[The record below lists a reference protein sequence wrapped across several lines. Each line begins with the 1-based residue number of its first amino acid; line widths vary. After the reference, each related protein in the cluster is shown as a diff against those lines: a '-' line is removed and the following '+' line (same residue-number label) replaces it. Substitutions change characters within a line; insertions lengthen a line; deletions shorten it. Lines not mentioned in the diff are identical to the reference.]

1 MIKPELLAPAGN
13 FETLHAAFLHGADAV
28 FLGVGILNLRAYSE
42 NFSVDDLPEIMRIAG
57 EYSGKVYLVLNT
69 MPNDD
74 QIIEVEQFLIQ
85 LANSPIKPSAMIVSD
100 PGVIR
105 LCGKIVPE
113 IELHLSTQT
122 GTFNSESLKFWAE
135 QGITR
140 VVLPREFSLEQIAH
154 SVSQEICEIEVFVHG
169 AMCVSVSGR
178 CLMGAY
184 ISGRH
189 PNHGECSQPC
199 RFSYDIVARDGA
211 GNLMPDKGFSVEEEN
226 GTAYIF
232 NSKDLN
238 TLEIIPQL
246 IETGVHSLKIE
257 GRNKS
262 VHYVSSVIKAYR
274 AAIDGY
280 FEKGD
285 SYVLP
290 ESYRTELELLDHR
303 PYTTGF
309 VGGDAQ
315 MQSVSFAKEKSKIR
329 VVGVVKEVLPNCV
342 AVVDVKNPFKTEE
355 LLSILPA
362 NAKVAPYNLAFTE
375 IVDLSGNSMN
385 TAITNRGVCVKNSSE
400 NKLKVGDMIR
410 RVIG

>member
-28 FLGVGILNLRAYSE
+28 FLGMGTLNLRAYSE
-42 NFSVDDLPEIMRIAG
+42 NFSVDDLPEIMRIANHHV
-57 EYSGKVYLVLNT
+57 GKVYLVLNT

-74 QIIEVEQFLIQ
+74 QIAEVELFLQQ
-85 LANSPIKPSAMIVSD
+85 LKESPVKPHAFIVSD

-105 LCGKIVPE
+105 LCHQIIPE
-113 IELHLSTQT
+113 MELHLSTQT
-122 GTFNSESLKFWAE
+122 GTFNAESLKFWAE
-135 QGITR
+135 QGISR
-140 VVLPREFSLEQIAH
+140 IVLPREFTLDQIAQ
-154 SVSQEICEIEVFVHG
+154 SVSREICEIEVFVHG

-184 ISGRH
+184 INGRH

-211 GNLMPDKGFSVEEEN
+211 GNLMADKGFSVEEEN
-226 GTAYIF
+226 GMAYIF

-238 TLEIIPQL
+238 TIEILPQL
-246 IETGVHSLKIE
+246 IKAGVHSLKIE

-274 AAIDGY
+274 AAIDGF
-280 FEKGD
+280 FEQGE
-285 SYVLP
+285 SFVLP
-290 ESYRTELELLDHR
+290 KIYIDELEQLDHR

-309 VGGDAQ
+309 AGGDLA
-315 MQSVSFAKEKSKIR
+315 MQAVSFAKEKSKIR
-329 VVGVVKEVLPNCV
+329 VVGVVKEVMANSV
-342 AVVDVKNPFKTEE
+342 AVVDVKNPFTADET
-355 LLSILPA
+355 LSILPA
-362 NAKVAPYNLAFTE
+362 NAKIAPYDLEFTE
-375 IVDLSGNSMN
+375 INDLSGNPMVS
-385 TAITNRGVCVKNSSE
+385 AITNRVVCVKNAHE
-400 NKLKVGDMIR
+400 TKLKVGDMIR